1 LPEHTSEISLSAMN
15 DRDISRAAEVQRVRA
30 LLLAG
35 AASPQGERVDARYFA
50 NLRLRAASGAK
61 VRRND

>member
-1 LPEHTSEISLSAMN
+1 MN
-15 DRDISRAAEVQRVRA
+15 DRDISKAEGVQRVRA